1 MVMGKS
7 SIIVIYVD
15 RHDVATTNKNN
26 NRSWTVPVPW
36 GLQYCSLYSFV
47 CRSEMSVQQLTINK
61 MGSSRNLAI
70 EKIYG
75 TLEEPSVGSEAAKH
89 KHIFSAQL
97 EALSTLWKPFAKFKR
112 VKYVSIYPISGECNF
127 LNLINITLYLVIY
140 IGGLIVV
147 YIGLELPYILDK
159 PFLLVSFSR
168 PKTKKRPNNGL
179 LNPCMPTS

>member
-1 MVMGKS
+1 
-7 SIIVIYVD
+7 
-15 RHDVATTNKNN
+15 
-26 NRSWTVPVPW
+26 
-36 GLQYCSLYSFV
+36 
-47 CRSEMSVQQLTINK
+47 MSVQQLTINK

-127 LNLINITLYLVIY
+127 LNLINIT
-140 IGGLIVV
+140 
-147 YIGLELPYILDK
+147 
-159 PFLLVSFSR
+159 
-168 PKTKKRPNNGL
+168 
-179 LNPCMPTS
+179 